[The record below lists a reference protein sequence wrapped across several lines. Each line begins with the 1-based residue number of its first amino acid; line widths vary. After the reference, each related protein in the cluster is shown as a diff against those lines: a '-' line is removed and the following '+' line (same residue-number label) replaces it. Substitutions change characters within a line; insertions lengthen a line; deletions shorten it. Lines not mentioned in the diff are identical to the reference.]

1 MRLDHDAG
9 SHLKV
14 AQPTKLFPLSRIA
27 ALASFQLLGYAAAV
41 NCKPPDQSATPAD
54 QKPEKT
60 IGHSNISSAENLSKG
75 RMTSRSVRSFV
86 VRNGRMTPAQQR
98 ALDELLPLYGV
109 EYQSAPIET
118 QKIFGRQAP
127 LWVETGFGNGD
138 ALLSM
143 AQRYPEKNFL
153 GIEVHAPGVGHLLQR
168 IKTSEVDNIRVV
180 RHDAVEVFDNMLA
193 AESVERALVFFPDPW
208 PKKRHHKRRIL
219 QTDFVTVIENALQ
232 PAGVIHCATDWQ
244 EYAEWILEL
253 LQTRDRLKNLTA
265 ANQYAER
272 PDYRPAT
279 RFENRGRRLG
289 HDVFDL
295 LFEKV
300 AA

>member
-1 MRLDHDAG
+1 MLH
-9 SHLKV
+9 
-14 AQPTKLFPLSRIA
+14 
-27 ALASFQLLGYAAAV
+27 AV
-41 NCKPPDQSATPAD
+41 NCKPPEQNPPTLNNEPTPGD
-54 QKPEKT
+54 P
-60 IGHSNISSAENLSKG
+60 IG

-86 VRNGRMTPAQQR
+86 VRNGRMTSAQQR
-98 ALDELLPLYGV
+98 ALDELLPVYGV
-109 EYQSAPIET
+109 EYQTTAIDQQT
-118 QKIFGRQAP
+118 LFGRQAP

-143 AQRYPEKNFL
+143 AQCYPDKNFL

-168 IKTSEVDNIRVV
+168 IKKQDLDNIRVV

-193 AESVERALVFFPDPW
+193 AASVERALVFFPDPW

-219 QTDFVTVIENALQ
+219 QTDFVAVIEKALQ

-244 EYAEWILEL
+244 EYAQWMLEL
-253 LQTRDRLKNLTA
+253 LQTRSHLKNQA
-265 ANQYAER
+265 ATDKYAER

-300 AA
+300 TS

>member
-1 MRLDHDAG
+1 M
-9 SHLKV
+9 
-14 AQPTKLFPLSRIA
+14 SRIA
-27 ALASFQLLGYAAAV
+27 PLASFGLLGYAAAV
-41 NCKPPDQSATPAD
+41 NCKPTDQNTPAAGKEPQVAADKTRPTLAGD
-54 QKPEKT
+54 QPE
-60 IGHSNISSAENLSKG
+60 G

-109 EYQSAPIET
+109 EYQSTPIET

-143 AQRYPEKNFL
+143 AQRFPGKNFL

-168 IKTSEVDNIRVV
+168 IKTSELDNIRVV

-219 QTDFVTVIENALQ
+219 QTDFVSVIENALQ
-232 PAGVIHCATDWQ
+232 PAGVLHCATDWQ
-244 EYAEWILEL
+244 EYAEWMLEL
-253 LQTRDRLKNLTA
+253 LQTRNSLKSLTA
-265 ANQYAER
+265 NRQYADR

-295 LFEKV
+295 LYEKV